1 MHVMKK
7 TSLLLGLFFLF
18 IYTCSPVLA
27 DENDDELDL
36 LLESLDI
43 EEDYKY
49 EYPEIEPIAHIHI
62 GYRYVDHDDSSQ
74 VFEYEYLENSV
85 VAGGELRAFNFP
97 HRFFLDVD
105 FDNKEDYFGELRYAY
120 GDLLLFRWLSNSYY
134 HNLENIRLYSFNPLT
149 SSPDADG
156 TKDAGRDY
164 GIGSSD
170 NRFRLLMKAPKYPL
184 HVYFDGFY
192 MAKDGDTQ
200 QRNLGGSGFFNNMLL
215 YSQGRNVDTLNRIYK
230 IGANSHL
237 GLVEIDFAHTEKRFS
252 VDKDRVF
259 EGSYTG
265 SGYRPAGDYKYSRT
279 PEIDGSG
286 NILKVHTSYT
296 GKWVASATILQNERE
311 NQDSGAESEV
321 TVGTG
326 SVKWSPLTSL
336 SFVLRYTHRDL
347 DNDSP
352 STVTVSNFDSS
363 SSWSETYDVRQPV
376 SSKTDTLALTGR
388 YKPVKGLTF
397 RAKYVFQEID
407 RTHAE
412 AWNLT
417 DSTTRNTV
425 TLVADSRL
433 HNKVLFNIKYAYQN
447 ISDPAYNTE
456 PEDSHIGSI
465 DLTWLPHSKVNFLFS
480 YDFNH
485 QERDNL
491 DFISIDGDWDR
502 ETDTNNF
509 LAVGTFQMSQKF
521 TLSASYSYLDYEVQ
535 QDIIYQDLTGVSQV
549 DRNVDMDQTAH
560 VFTLGGHYRFS
571 DALYLMGKVSHTRS
585 KGKFSPNSD
594 DLLEPVSI
602 ASFSKMEQRHL
613 FMHLGA
619 EYKLSDGLSLD
630 LDYRFGDLEDTEDN
644 DYDDIEDG
652 DSHIIIL
659 SATKKW

>member
-1 MHVMKK
+1 MKK
-7 TSLLLGLFFLF
+7 TSLLVGLFFLLICTSF
-18 IYTCSPVLA
+18 PVLA
-27 DENDDELDL
+27 DENEDELDL
-36 LLESLDI
+36 LLENLDI
-43 EEDYKY
+43 AEDYQY
-49 EYPEIEPIAHIHI
+49 EFPEIEPAAHMHV
-62 GYRYVDHDDSSQ
+62 GYRYVDLDDSSQ

-85 VAGGELRAFNFP
+85 VAGGEVRTFNFP

-105 FDNKEDYFGELRYAY
+105 FVNKEDYSGELRYAY

-134 HNLENIRLYSFNPLT
+134 HNLENIRLYNFDPLT
-149 SSPDADG
+149 PSPAADG
-156 TKDAGRDY
+156 SQDAGRDY
-164 GIGSSD
+164 GIGASE
-170 NRFRLLMKAPKYPL
+170 NKFHLLVKAPNFPL
-184 HVYFDGFY
+184 HVYLDGFY

-215 YSQGRNVDTLNRIYK
+215 YSQGQNVDTLNRIYK
-230 IGANSHL
+230 IGTNSHL

-252 VDKDRVF
+252 VDKDKVF
-259 EGSYTG
+259 VGNYTG
-265 SGYRPAGDYKYSRT
+265 SGYRPAGDYKHSRT

-286 NILKVHTSYT
+286 NILKIHSSYT
-296 GKWVASATILQNERE
+296 GQWVASATISHNERE
-311 NQDSGAESEV
+311 NQYSGAESEV

-336 SFVLRYTHRDL
+336 SFALRYTHRDL

-352 STVTVSNFDSS
+352 STVTVTNLDSS
-363 SSWSETYDVRQPV
+363 SDWSQTYAVKDPV
-376 SSKTDTLALTGR
+376 SSKTDTLSLTGR
-388 YKPVKGLTF
+388 YKPIKGLTF
-397 RAKYVFQEID
+397 RAKYLFQNID
-407 RTHAE
+407 RSHAGD
-412 AWNLT
+412 WNLT
-417 DSTTRNTV
+417 DSTTKNAI

-433 HNKVLFNIKYAYQN
+433 HNKVLFNIKYVYQN

-456 PEDSHIGSI
+456 PEDSHTGSV

-502 ETDTNNF
+502 EADTNNV
-509 LAVGTFQMSQKF
+509 LAMGTFQVSKKF
-521 TLSASYSYLDYEVQ
+521 TLSASYSYLYYKVQ
-535 QDIIYQDLTGVSQV
+535 QDLVYQDLGGVSQV
-549 DRNVDMDQTAH
+549 DRNVDMDQRAH

-571 DALYLMGKVSHTRS
+571 DALYLLGEFSNTRS

-602 ASFSKMEQRHL
+602 ASFSKMEQRRL
-613 FMHLGA
+613 FLHLGA

-630 LDYRFGDLEDTEDN
+630 LDYRLGDLEDIEDN
-644 DYDDIEDG
+644 KYDDIDDG
-652 DSHIIIL
+652 QSHIIIL